1 MWGSEKIVFGCEPPV
16 TLPTSAFA
24 EHKADIR
31 QYGPTLEE
39 IRRDPIRG
47 VTVRDADFT
56 AK

>member
-1 MWGSEKIVFGCEPPV
+1 VKVLHIARLGAFPG
-16 TLPTSAFA
+16 TAFA

>member
-1 MWGSEKIVFGCEPPV
+1 MTSGDKRPV
-16 TLPTSAFA
+16 TLLLSAFA

>member
-1 MWGSEKIVFGCEPPV
+1 MASSNEQPI
-16 TLPTSAFA
+16 TLPLTAFA